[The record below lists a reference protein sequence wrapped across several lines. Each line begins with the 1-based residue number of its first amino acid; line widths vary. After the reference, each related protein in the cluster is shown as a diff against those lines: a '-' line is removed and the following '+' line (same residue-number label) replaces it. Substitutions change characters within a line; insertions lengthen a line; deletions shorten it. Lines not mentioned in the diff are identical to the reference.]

1 MDLDQPSPKS
11 KSLTIGE
18 NITRIF
24 NFGLIVL
31 VVCLIGYY
39 IYKNSGS
46 INNSVDGVEA
56 VAGAEIQKAQ
66 ELGLIV
72 DISGA
77 VKKAGVYQ
85 MKEGDRVIDVIE
97 LAEGYSEDVDL
108 DYIEKN
114 LNQAQKVVDGQ
125 KIYIPKIN
133 DISSGIVPTNSL
145 SVGSPASKIN
155 GKVNINTAS
164 KSELMA
170 LSGIGTVTADKI
182 IQARPFSN
190 INQIV
195 ERGVMKQG
203 NFDKIKDQLTI

>member
-46 INNSVDGVEA
+46 INNSVNSLEA
-56 VAGAEIQKAQ
+56 VAGAEIQKTQ
-66 ELGLIV
+66 ELGLMV

-85 MKEGDRVIDVIE
+85 MREGDRIIDVIE

-133 DISSGIVPTNSL
+133 DISSGIVPTNSP
-145 SVGSPASKIN
+145 SVGSTISKIN

-195 ERGVMKQG
+195 ERGAMKQG